1 MRKQWLWICAMG
13 FMLAACESTPPPPK
27 TPTLPPLPHSGPAT
41 EISGVEPRYEPYNIG
56 TMKDY
61 KVRGKSYRIITQP
74 ENFSE
79 EGLASWYGQELHGNK
94 TATGE
99 IFDAYELS
107 AAHPT
112 LPLPSYVRVTNLSNG
127 RQLVVRVNDRGPFTK
142 GRVIDLSKAAA
153 DRLNITGQ
161 TKVRLDAIV
170 VSPNG
175 QLSGPGTIGST
186 VAKRSYE
193 LQSRPLIGNQVIS
206 TPQQSLS
213 AQQEVRVNIPA
224 QPDNRIAI
232 PTPADN
238 NHNVLLSA
246 PSQAERVN
254 IPATPNSTVSV
265 PASPDRDNA
274 QSVNATST
282 GFLVQVSA
290 VNDRQRAI
298 EVQKRLSSQLNVP
311 GMVSDGG
318 AYYRIQLGP
327 FSTREQ
333 AQELQQRLAS
343 QGQPNSII
351 LVAAR

>member
-94 TATGE
+94 TAIGE
-99 IFDAYELS
+99 TFDAYELS

-142 GRVIDLSKAAA
+142 GRIIDLSKAAA

-161 TKVRLDAIV
+161 TKVRLDVIM

-175 QLSGPGTIGST
+175 QLSGPGTIGSA

-193 LQSRPLIGNQVIS
+193 LQDRPLIGNQVVS
-206 TPQQSLS
+206 PQQSLS
-213 AQQEVRVNIPA
+213 AQQEVSVNIPV
-224 QPDNRIAI
+224 QPDNRVTI
-232 PTPADN
+232 PTPTDN
-238 NHNVLLSA
+238 NHSLLLSA
-246 PSQAERVN
+246 PSQDERVN
-254 IPATPNSTVSV
+254 IPAASNSTATV
-265 PASPDRDNA
+265 PANPDRDNA
-274 QSVNATST
+274 QMVSATST

-290 VNDRQRAI
+290 VNNRQRAV
-298 EVQKRLSSQLNVP
+298 EVQKRLSNQLNVP
-311 GMVSDGG
+311 GMVSVAG

-351 LVAAR
+351 LVASR